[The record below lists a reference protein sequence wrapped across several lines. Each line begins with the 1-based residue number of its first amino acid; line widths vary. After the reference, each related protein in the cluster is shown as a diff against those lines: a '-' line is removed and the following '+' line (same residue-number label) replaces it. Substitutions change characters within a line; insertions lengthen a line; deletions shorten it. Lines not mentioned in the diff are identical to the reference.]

1 MPSHHSPGPILPMRK
16 RGRPRQAPTTVVHL
30 RISAAAFDAYARAAV
45 SARVSVRSVLR
56 HVLELRA
63 PRD

>member
-1 MPSHHSPGPILPMRK
+1 
-16 RGRPRQAPTTVVHL
+16 VHL